1 MRNPNPEYIVNL
13 ITNILGK
20 RMIGHLTDQVLETV
34 WQVYAVVGPTLVKA
48 LEGMSV
54 ETLARIIECGSW
66 DVKIAGVSER
76 KHNIALTPNNLQ
88 VLDPKNRVTPLFPH
102 CPEGILSGLG
112 GRKLLERAALVTLLT
127 IIVDMINQEWYKAD
141 REIEAEE
148 EEMCHRES
156 ERTRFRSATGMIA
169 PF

>member
-1 MRNPNPEYIVNL
+1 MRNPDPQYIVNL

-34 WQVYAVVGPTLVKA
+34 WQVYAVVGPTLVQA

-54 ETLARIIECGSW
+54 ETLARIIEYDDW
-66 DVKIAGVSER
+66 DVKIAGVSRR
-76 KHNIALTPNNLQ
+76 KHNIALTPNNLE
-88 VLDPKNRVTPLFPH
+88 VLDPKNRATPLFPKG
-102 CPEGILSGLG
+102 CPEGILSHLG
-112 GRKLLERAALVTLLT
+112 GRMLLERAALVTLLT

-148 EEMCHRES
+148 E
-156 ERTRFRSATGMIA
+156 RFYSRYMAGRYQ
-169 PF
+169 